1 MHMYSAVTVS
11 KHLSAIVS
19 KNWTETMLTI
29 LFQLELSLSNIST
42 YFDHIVDFN
51 IYVVTYI

>member
-1 MHMYSAVTVS
+1 
-11 KHLSAIVS
+11 
-19 KNWTETMLTI
+19 MLTI

-51 IYVVTYI
+51 IYAVTYV